1 VVHKSGLFYLECQCQ
16 NRVKIRFGDPWHLV
30 RIRIPGFVPLT
41 SGSGSGFNSWS
52 DSFLQVWVFYFGF
65 IIYTVFTWINGHI
78 CLLLYRMDAVS
89 YMSLFRTVIC
99 RMYSLSF
106 REHRGVQNPL
116 VSDQGETVPFAVTF
130 RSAGCFLW
138 VGCSTMFMYWRLLT
152 CDELLRL
159 WPLVYVILCCSCSF
173 VPYVYLFD
181 LTLYECSFLKKP

>member
-1 VVHKSGLFYLECQCQ
+1 MVHKSGLFYLECQCQ

-116 VSDQGETVPFAVTF
+116 VSDQGETVPFAVYISQCWLFSVGRLFCNVHVLTSVDLW
-130 RSAGCFLW
+130 RVAEIVAACVRHSVLFL
-138 VGCSTMFMYWRLLT
+138 
-152 CDELLRL
+152 
-159 WPLVYVILCCSCSF
+159 
-173 VPYVYLFD
+173 
-181 LTLYECSFLKKP
+181 